1 MTTDENTPTPRRP
14 GRRGFLK
21 GVGASALATAAA
33 VFGRPGAAQAVQAA
47 CCSLAV
53 PPGSWSTCSN
63 ASDRYIWQC
72 TQVTPYG
79 VCYRYQCC
87 DAGKTPWGTW
97 TISAWRNVGI
107 C

>member
-1 MTTDENTPTPRRP
+1 LTDDDRSSAPRRP

-33 VFGRPGAAQAVQAA
+33 VFGRPDAAQAYQYA

-53 PPGSWSTCSN
+53 PASSWSSCAN
-63 ASDRYIWQC
+63 MSDRYIWTC
-72 TQVTPYG
+72 TQAAPHGT
-79 VCYRYQCC
+79 CYRYQCC

-97 TISAWRNVGI
+97 TVSSWRNVGI

>member
-1 MTTDENTPTPRRP
+1 MSSDDTQPAPRRS

-33 VFGRPGAAQAVQAA
+33 VFGRPDAAQAYQVA

-53 PPGSWSTCSN
+53 PPSSWSSCSSR
-63 ASDRYIWQC
+63 SDRYIWSC
-72 TQVTPYG
+72 TKATPYG

-87 DAGKTPWGTW
+87 DAGKTPYGTW
-97 TISAWRNVGI
+97 TVSAWRNVGI